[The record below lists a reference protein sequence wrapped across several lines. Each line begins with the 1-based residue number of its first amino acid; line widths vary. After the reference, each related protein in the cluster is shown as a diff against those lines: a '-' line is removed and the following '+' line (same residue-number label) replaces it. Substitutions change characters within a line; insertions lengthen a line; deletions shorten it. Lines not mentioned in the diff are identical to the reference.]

1 MSVDDLNRLAR
12 KIDAGVEELIGEYL
26 AKNGVPQSVQAV
38 SHMAEDLF
46 PEVSRYRR
54 KMYRQQ
60 VIEMGQA
67 AAAHGVEVNPAK
79 LDSYDVN
86 ALYTALSDAVGLT
99 PKSRAFVQVEFL
111 DEETQ
116 KSVRRKVLI
125 RKADAFDPVVVDEV
139 TKRLGARVGRH
150 IRSGARKAVSNTAM
164 VGQARE
170 ARTRKPV
177 KMGYAR
183 VLSGSENCSFC
194 AMLASRGPV
203 YSEDTV
209 TRRRDGR
216 KYHDHCDCQG
226 VLVFHGYGWEGEES
240 YKRLEAE
247 WMAADE
253 GDGSAA
259 TLKRFAKRVR
269 GDRMLSS
276 YSEQLPG
283 IGAVRAPL
291 NQDGTYMLKAPYFD
305 DEYLPNLSDTVKH
318 SIWGWR
324 SQEGSLTGD
333 HRRNGHTYDSM
344 REKGSFFPKQW
355 SDLDIANAIVKTV
368 EAPDYVASAN
378 VRRTVYRD
386 IDGVMMKVQWNKLP
400 SGQLKID
407 TAYPIFGAGVEW
419 YSPAQ
424 ERRIA
429 RVEDVE
435 NELKKARKI

>member
-26 AKNGVPQSVQAV
+26 AKNGVPQSVEAV
-38 SHMAEDLF
+38 SNMAADLF
-46 PEVSRYRR
+46 PDVSRYRR

-60 VIEMGQA
+60 VIEMGKA
-67 AAAHGVEVNPAK
+67 AAAHGLEVSPAK

-86 ALYTALSDAVGLT
+86 VLYTALADAVGLT

-125 RKADAFDPVVVDEV
+125 RNADAFDPVVVDEV

-150 IRSGARKAVSNTAM
+150 VRSGARKAVSNTAM
-164 VGQARE
+164 VGKARDS
-170 ARTRKPV
+170 RSKQPV

-226 VLVFHGYGWEGEES
+226 VLVFHGYGWEGEEQ
-240 YKRLEAE
+240 YRRLEEE

-253 GDGSAA
+253 GDGSGA
-259 TLKRFAKRVR
+259 TLSRFKQRLKDNDVLAEIAGLS
-269 GDRMLSS
+269 GD
-276 YSEQLPG
+276 
-283 IGAVRAPL
+283 
-291 NQDGTYMLKAPYFD
+291 
-305 DEYLPNLSDTVKH
+305 
-318 SIWGWR
+318 
-324 SQEGSLTGD
+324 
-333 HRRNGHTYDSM
+333 
-344 REKGSFFPKQW
+344 
-355 SDLDIANAIVKTV
+355 
-368 EAPDYVASAN
+368 
-378 VRRTVYRD
+378 
-386 IDGVMMKVQWNKLP
+386 
-400 SGQLKID
+400 
-407 TAYPIFGAGVEW
+407 
-419 YSPAQ
+419 
-424 ERRIA
+424 
-429 RVEDVE
+429 
-435 NELKKARKI
+435 

>member
-60 VIEMGQA
+60 VIEMGKA
-67 AAAHGVEVNPAK
+67 AAAHGVEVSPAK

-164 VGQARE
+164 VGQARD
-170 ARTRKPV
+170 ARTKRPV

-226 VLVFHGYGWEGEES
+226 VLVFKGYSWEGEEQ
-240 YKRLEAE
+240 YRKLEAA
-247 WMAADE
+247 WMESDK

-259 TLKRFAKRVR
+259 TLARFNQKIAETPGGVQGVLDGAGRLVLNGLRPKSHERVTFER
-269 GDRMLSS
+269 L
-276 YSEQLPG
+276 
-283 IGAVRAPL
+283 
-291 NQDGTYMLKAPYFD
+291 
-305 DEYLPNLSDTVKH
+305 
-318 SIWGWR
+318 
-324 SQEGSLTGD
+324 
-333 HRRNGHTYDSM
+333 
-344 REKGSFFPKQW
+344 
-355 SDLDIANAIVKTV
+355 
-368 EAPDYVASAN
+368 
-378 VRRTVYRD
+378 VRRGHVVEVLPVSTEEKVRTPD
-386 IDGVMMKVQWNKLP
+386 ILIDGVPTEVKAPEGNSKGTVVQLLRKGRNQSKELVVDLHRSELP
-400 SGQLKID
+400 MEEALRQVEEAMRRYTDIRTVTIISR
-407 TAYPIFGAGVEW
+407 AGVF
-419 YSPAQ
+419 
-424 ERRIA
+424 ERRS
-429 RVEDVE
+429 RG
-435 NELKKARKI
+435 

>member
-60 VIEMGQA
+60 VIEMGKA
-67 AAAHGVEVNPAK
+67 AAAHGVEVSPAK
-79 LDSYDVN
+79 LDFYDVN

-111 DEETQ
+111 DEATQ
-116 KSVRRKVLI
+116 KLVRRKVLI
-125 RKADAFDPVVVDEV
+125 RNADAFDPVVVGEV

-150 IRSGARKAVSNTAM
+150 VRSGARKAVSNTAM
-164 VGQARE
+164 VGKARDS
-170 ARTRKPV
+170 RSKKPV

-183 VLSGSENCSFC
+183 VLSGAENCSFC

-226 VLVFHGYGWEGEES
+226 VLVFHGYGWEGEEQ
-240 YKRLEAE
+240 YRRLEKE

-253 GDGSAA
+253 GDGSGA
-259 TLKRFAKRVR
+259 TLSRFKQR
-269 GDRMLSS
+269 
-276 YSEQLPG
+276 
-283 IGAVRAPL
+283 
-291 NQDGTYMLKAPYFD
+291 LKDNDVLA
-305 DEYLPNLSDTVKH
+305 EIALSD
-318 SIWGWR
+318 
-324 SQEGSLTGD
+324 E
-333 HRRNGHTYDSM
+333 SM
-344 REKGSFFPKQW
+344 K
-355 SDLDIANAIVKTV
+355 
-368 EAPDYVASAN
+368 
-378 VRRTVYRD
+378 
-386 IDGVMMKVQWNKLP
+386 
-400 SGQLKID
+400 
-407 TAYPIFGAGVEW
+407 
-419 YSPAQ
+419 
-424 ERRIA
+424 
-429 RVEDVE
+429 
-435 NELKKARKI
+435 